1 LGECKV
7 SEIVNVYKTKEQ
19 NTVHA
24 AVLWKKNCTQ

>member
-24 AVLWKKNCTQ
+24 AVL